1 MHGAVSCCP
10 TELKSRAKTVLVVED
25 ERVSRRALSLL
36 LNSCGYVAQSVESGE
51 EAFDRIAEMGVPG
64 VALVDVDLPGMTGL
78 EFVSRLE
85 RLAPDVNTV
94 IVIVS
99 ATDGDRIHR
108 FCREH
113 EHVTF
118 LRKPLDFDRL
128 LSVIAGGQAPH

>member
-10 TELKSRAKTVLVVED
+10 TELKSRANTVLVVED

-51 EAFDRIAEMGVPG
+51 EALERVAENGIPG
-64 VALVDVDLPGMTGL
+64 IALVDVDLPGMTGL
-78 EFVSRLE
+78 ELVSRLE
-85 RLAPDVNTV
+85 RMSPDVHV
-94 IVIVS
+94 IIVS

-113 EHVTF
+113 DHVTF

-128 LSVIAGGQAPH
+128 LSAIADARTQH